1 MTRVAFW
8 YDRPQAYSGGLNYVR
23 NLLYA
28 MAQVGAADVVPFI
41 FFGRKVDEVIAQ
53 GFDAHAT
60 VVRTSILDRKSIAW
74 FAHQVLYRIF
84 GSPWLVRR
92 LLRRHRIDVV
102 SHAEHLHGLGP
113 PFRMISW
120 IPDFQYLHLPELF
133 PGLDAAAETRRLRAI
148 VAGTDA
154 VVLSSHAAHADFVR
168 IAMPDSLDRARV
180 LPFVSQPDVRLTA
193 GATPAATASLEARYD
208 FHGPFFFLPNQFW
221 QHKNHEVVFEAVRS
235 LCARGIDVLILCT
248 GNLRDYRL
256 KDNGYA
262 EGLVAFVRDHGLGSN
277 IRILGLIDYA
287 DVLRLMMQ
295 CIAVINPSR
304 FEGWSST
311 VEEAKSIGKSLVLS
325 DIPVHVEQDPPCGRF
340 FAPDDPAALAAILAE
355 LWQAVAAGDPAHD
368 AAQENVERDLRNR
381 TVAFGTAYID
391 LLHQVAGASKQRH
404 STTPRPSQR

>member
-8 YDRPQAYSGGLNYVR
+8 YDRPQAYTGGLNYVR
-23 NLLYA
+23 NLLHA
-28 MAQVGAADVVPFI
+28 MAQVGAADIVPFV
-41 FFGRKVDEVIAQ
+41 FFGRKVDEVVARS
-53 GFDAHAT
+53 FEAHAT
-60 VVRTSILDRKSIAW
+60 VVRTSVLDRKSAAW

-92 LLRRHRIDVV
+92 VLHRHRIDVV
-102 SHAEHLHGLGP
+102 SHAEHLHDLGP
-113 PFRMISW
+113 SLRMISW

-133 PGLDAAAETRRLRAI
+133 PGLDAAAETRRLRAV

-168 IAMPDSLDRARV
+168 TALPDSLDRACV
-180 LPFVSQPDVRLTA
+180 LPFVSQPDVRLVER
-193 GATPAATASLEARYD
+193 ATPATTASLEARYK

-221 QHKNHEVVFEAVRS
+221 QHKNHEAVFEAVRLLHLRS
-235 LCARGIDVLILCT
+235 VDVLVLCT

-262 EGLVAFVRDHGLGSN
+262 QRLEAFVRDHGLGSN

-287 DVLRLMMQ
+287 DVLSLMKQ

-311 VEEAKSIGKSLVLS
+311 VEEAKSIGKPLVLS
-325 DIPVHVEQDPPCGRF
+325 DIAVHVEQDPPGGRF
-340 FAPDDPAALAAILAE
+340 FPPDNPAALAEILAE
-355 LWQAVAAGDPAHD
+355 LWQAVAAGDLTHGIP
-368 AAQENVERDLRNR
+368 QEDLERDLSNR

-391 LLHQVAGASKQRH
+391 LLKRVASTPKQRRH
-404 STTPRPSQR
+404 STTPL